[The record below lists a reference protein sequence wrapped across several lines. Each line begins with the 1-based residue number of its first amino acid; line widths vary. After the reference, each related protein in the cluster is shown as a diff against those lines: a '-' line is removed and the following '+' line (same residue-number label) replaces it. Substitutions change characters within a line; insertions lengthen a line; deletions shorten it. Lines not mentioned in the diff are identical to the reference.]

1 MNGYPPWGIV
11 WIVCFIIGALCTF
24 SFSYGVSVSKK
35 SDEEEE
41 GVDRIVSN
49 DWDAIC
55 QAAIDKARDG
65 DSSARAWVTQHIF
78 KKQIEEEEIE
88 DVKTDQSI
96 IDEAIKTLVK
106 AMGYKRGEAKD
117 LVLKIVSEK
126 DFDTLDSLIT
136 HILKG

>member
-1 MNGYPPWGIV
+1 MNGWPPWGIG
-11 WIVCFIIGALCTF
+11 WILCFIIGFLCTLSF
-24 SFSYGVSVSKK
+24 SFGASVSKK
-35 SDEEEE
+35 SDEEE
-41 GVDRIVSN
+41 GIDIIVSN

-78 KKQIEEEEIE
+78 KEQIEEEEIE
-88 DVKTDQSI
+88 DVKTDKSI

-106 AMGYKRGEAKD
+106 SMGYKRGEAKD

>member
-1 MNGYPPWGIV
+1 ML
-11 WIVCFIIGALCTF
+11 GA
-24 SFSYGVSVSKK
+24 SSSSPKI
-35 SDEEEE
+35 SEEES
-41 GVDRIVSN
+41 DLITN

-55 QAAIDKARDG
+55 QSAIDKAIEG
-65 DSSARAWVTQHIF
+65 NASARVWVTKHVFQ
-78 KKQIEEEEIE
+78 KQTEEKVTE
-88 DVKTDQSI
+88 DVKTDKSI

-117 LVLKIVSEK
+117 LVLKVVSEK